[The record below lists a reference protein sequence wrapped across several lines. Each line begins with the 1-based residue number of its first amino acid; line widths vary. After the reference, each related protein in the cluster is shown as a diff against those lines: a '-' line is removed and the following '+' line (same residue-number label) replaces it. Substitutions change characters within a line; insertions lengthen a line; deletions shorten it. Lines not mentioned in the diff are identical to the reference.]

1 MLFFNFCFFHF
12 SKFEMIIVKNLIKNH
27 PLLKWISR
35 VLMKVYYVQNVF
47 DLHTFDNETTHL
59 LKSFEISTEMHF
71 VSLFSLHQGNITIS
85 LLMIHLKCDVVHCA
99 NLNSS
104 LLDKDY
110 LRAVEYA
117 ISFFF
122 NFLFMFILTMLLSRA
137 SFFDAKFQNSF
148 QDVAT

>member
-12 SKFEMIIVKNLIKNH
+12 PKFEMIIVKNLMKNH

-35 VLMKVYYVQNVF
+35 VLIKVYYVQNVF

-71 VSLFSLHQGNITIS
+71 ISLFSLHEGNITIS
-85 LLMIHLKCDVVHCA
+85 LLMIHLKCAVVHCA

-104 LLDKDY
+104 PLDKHY
-110 LRAVEYA
+110 LRAVEYD
-117 ISFFF
+117 ISFFSIF
-122 NFLFMFILTMLLSRA
+122 YLCLF
-137 SFFDAKFQNSF
+137 
-148 QDVAT
+148 